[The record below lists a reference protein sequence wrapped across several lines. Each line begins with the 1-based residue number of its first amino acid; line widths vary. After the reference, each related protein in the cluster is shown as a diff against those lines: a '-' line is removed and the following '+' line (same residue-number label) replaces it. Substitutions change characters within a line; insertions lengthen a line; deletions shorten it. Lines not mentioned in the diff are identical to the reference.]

1 MFKGL
6 AEELETTICRI
17 DSISR
22 RLVLLKECVVK
33 NKEFLNEYD
42 LIVYRGIID
51 SLSSELCELK
61 VSNSVIEN
69 LLESCSNILDN
80 MEEEL
85 KSFNSCYITSSEN
98 GTITDDITERLDFQL
113 RSLIAV
119 RGVKQFY
126 LNSKTSLGKAATE
139 VLNSINDTLN
149 INHYN
154 NENIKF
160 KIELNQFNIL
170 EFEEVLG

>member
-1 MFKGL
+1 MIKSL
-6 AEELETTICRI
+6 AEELETTIYKL
-17 DSISR
+17 DSVSR
-22 RLVLLKECVVK
+22 RLVLLRECVVN

-51 SLSSELCELK
+51 SLSEELDELR
-61 VSNSVIEN
+61 VNNNAITE
-69 LLESCSNILDN
+69 LLEGCSGILDD

-98 GTITDDITERLDFQL
+98 GIVTEDITERLDFQL

-126 LNSKTSLGKAATE
+126 LNTKTSLGKVATE
-139 VLNSINDTLN
+139 VLNSISDTVN
-149 INHYN
+149 IKHYN
-154 NENIKF
+154 NEDIKF

-170 EFEEVLG
+170 EFEEVTA